1 MPTPLNIGTRNI
13 PLKLARSLTKRV
25 NESWESGEMLEK
37 VTPVTQ
43 DLLKFWFKE
52 PHTETRYINFHDG
65 QKQAILNIIYLH
77 EIFKINSV
85 QNIYEMSNPEILLDI
100 DMSELKKVK
109 YEMPKYAMKM
119 ATGTGKTWVMHAI
132 LMWQY
137 LNAKYE
143 EEISGRYL
151 KNFLIIAPGII
162 VYERLLDAYLGKENE
177 DGVREFEKSDFFQYK
192 DVFIPSQY
200 RNDVFGF
207 IQNSVVSKQE
217 IGNKAT
223 GDGLIAIANWHLFMD
238 RKNNGKKNDTPLD
251 DPSRILNDIFPI
263 RPGKTTGNDLQALD
277 NSFLFGKELD
287 FLAELPDLVV
297 MNDEAHHIHEN
308 KSYGEVK
315 EVEWQKSLN
324 KIAQNKG
331 TKFIQVDFSATPFD
345 VTGSGHNRIKHY
357 FPHIIVDFDLK
368 TAIRQGL
375 VKTIA
380 IDKRKEIVEMPQP
393 LEYNA
398 IRENKKVISL
408 SEGQKLMLRA
418 GLKKLKILE
427 KHFIEFT
434 KDKNG
439 ISDKHPKMLIMC
451 EDTTVTPFVADFL
464 YKEGLKEEDV
474 MRVDSKK
481 QAFLPKNEW
490 LELKQRLFNIDKRKS
505 PKIIVS
511 VLMLREGFDVNNI
524 CVIVPLRS
532 STAPILLEQT
542 IGRGLRLMWREPEFK
557 EIKKDNIKNLLID
570 KRGPNNYLDLLIIVE
585 HPAFVQFYD
594 DLLKE
599 GLMTEIDDDPDG
611 KTGVLGNVIK
621 VGLKKNYKDYD
632 LAWPIIIKES
642 EEELVAGEVGLDGL
656 EVFNIFPLE
665 RLKSFFKDKGE
676 QFVSEEITV
685 KTRFGEYTVD
695 ANLFNSQSYN
705 EYLEK
710 ILNVV
715 INRMI
720 RISQRKLKVFPV
732 MQVNNLG
739 IVKLIDKYIRTR
751 LFGKK
756 FDPFV
761 DNNWKVLLLKNGVVT
776 QHIVKEVGK
785 VIIEMQKITEI
796 TKAKIEHRYFSEVSE
811 LRMRENYSL
820 DISKTIYEKLPY
832 PSNRG
837 GFEKNFMLYA
847 DSDGEVESIMKVNEY
862 YHSFATITYI
872 RIDGFLSLYYP
883 DFIIRTKDKIYI
895 IETKSDKDL
904 HDSNVKQ
911 KQLAT
916 LDWINKINQLKPEDK
931 MKREWEY
938 ILLGE
943 NHFYG
948 LKDNNAS
955 IIEICELAKVTEAN
969 VVGKLI

>member
-511 VLMLREGFDVNNI
+511 VLMLRE
-524 CVIVPLRS
+524 
-532 STAPILLEQT
+532 
-542 IGRGLRLMWREPEFK
+542 
-557 EIKKDNIKNLLID
+557 
-570 KRGPNNYLDLLIIVE
+570 
-585 HPAFVQFYD
+585 
-594 DLLKE
+594 
-599 GLMTEIDDDPDG
+599 
-611 KTGVLGNVIK
+611 
-621 VGLKKNYKDYD
+621 
-632 LAWPIIIKES
+632 
-642 EEELVAGEVGLDGL
+642 
-656 EVFNIFPLE
+656 
-665 RLKSFFKDKGE
+665 
-676 QFVSEEITV
+676 
-685 KTRFGEYTVD
+685 
-695 ANLFNSQSYN
+695 
-705 EYLEK
+705 
-710 ILNVV
+710 
-715 INRMI
+715 
-720 RISQRKLKVFPV
+720 
-732 MQVNNLG
+732 
-739 IVKLIDKYIRTR
+739 
-751 LFGKK
+751 
-756 FDPFV
+756 
-761 DNNWKVLLLKNGVVT
+761 
-776 QHIVKEVGK
+776 
-785 VIIEMQKITEI
+785 
-796 TKAKIEHRYFSEVSE
+796 
-811 LRMRENYSL
+811 
-820 DISKTIYEKLPY
+820 
-832 PSNRG
+832 
-837 GFEKNFMLYA
+837 
-847 DSDGEVESIMKVNEY
+847 
-862 YHSFATITYI
+862 
-872 RIDGFLSLYYP
+872 
-883 DFIIRTKDKIYI
+883 
-895 IETKSDKDL
+895 
-904 HDSNVKQ
+904 
-911 KQLAT
+911 
-916 LDWINKINQLKPEDK
+916 
-931 MKREWEY
+931 
-938 ILLGE
+938 
-943 NHFYG
+943 
-948 LKDNNAS
+948 
-955 IIEICELAKVTEAN
+955 
-969 VVGKLI
+969 